1 MTDNRTAHTG
11 EAIARTSV
19 ALPASMHA
27 DLAREARLRGRS
39 VSDLVRGLVE
49 AHLSTAR
56 VVAPSNVATKE
67 PVR

>member
-1 MTDNRTAHTG
+1 MSDH
-11 EAIARTSV
+11 EPIARTTI
-19 ALPASMHA
+19 AIPASMHA

-39 VSDLVRGLVE
+39 VSAIVRGLVE

-56 VVAPSNVATKE
+56 VVAPSTASKE